1 MNKGGLISV
10 IVPVYNVEDYLKRCL
25 DSIGRQT
32 YSNIEIILIDDGST
46 DQSGNICDQYAIQ
59 DKRCRVFHQQNSGAA
74 AARNLGLDVCLGDYV
89 MFVDSDD
96 YIAPNAC
103 EVLLTELLRHKAE
116 LSIGKICWVYP
127 DYCTEDTFSF
137 KSCVL
142 TGKEATIMY
151 FGGGY
156 PSGLIPGSV
165 GKLYSRNLFDLR
177 AGQTIRFPE
186 NLRSG
191 EDWDIAYKIFYEAKK
206 ITILNEKIYFYVQR
220 EGSLSHGADLIKS
233 LPNIIHNIEECY
245 IWGKNEA
252 PELLPVIECGC
263 IFFFNQF
270 VWEYVKKGQLN
281 EAKSDLIRLNNQ
293 IVRNTH
299 NIWGNPYA
307 TSKIK
312 RRFLLMK
319 MHLLF
324 IDKQFRRWRQN
335 LRR

>member
-1 MNKGGLISV
+1 M
-10 IVPVYNVEDYLKRCL
+10 KRCL
-25 DSIGRQT
+25 DSISRQT

-46 DQSGNICDQYAIQ
+46 DQSGNICNQYAIQ
-59 DKRCRVFHQQNSGAA
+59 DKRFRVFHQPNSGAA
-74 AARNLGLDVCLGDYV
+74 VARNLGLDVCLGDYV

-96 YIAPNAC
+96 YIAPNTC
-103 EVLLTELLRHKAE
+103 EILLTALLQHKAE
-116 LSIGKICWVYP
+116 LSIGKIRWVYP
-127 DYCTEDTFSF
+127 GYYKEDTFDF

-156 PSGLIPGSV
+156 PSGLIPGPV
-165 GKLYSRNLFDLR
+165 GKLYSRNLFDLPQK
-177 AGQTIRFPE
+177 AKIRFP
-186 NLRSG
+186 SG
-191 EDWDIAYKIFYEAKK
+191 MRDNEDWGIAYKLFYGAKK
-206 ITILNEKIYFYVQR
+206 ITILNETIYFYVQR

-245 IWGKNEA
+245 IWGKNKA

-281 EAKSDLIRLNNQ
+281 EAKSDLMRLNDQ
-293 IVRNTH
+293 IVQNTH
-299 NIWGNPYA
+299 NIWENPYA

-335 LRR
+335 LRK